1 MQAMTDDENICR
13 NAAMLILGDQ
23 YAEQIQPIKAAV
35 GLIAS
40 AKQLGFRDAAA
51 HLADVAKSE
60 GEPPIVVSMFIAAG
74 AELAI
79 AT

>member
-1 MQAMTDDENICR
+1 MHVMTDDENICR
-13 NAAMLILGDQ
+13 NAAMLLLGDQ
-23 YAEQIQPIKAAV
+23 YAEQIQTVKAAV
-35 GLIAS
+35 GVVAS
-40 AKQLGFRDAAA
+40 AKRLGFREAAA
-51 HLADVAKSE
+51 HLADVATRE